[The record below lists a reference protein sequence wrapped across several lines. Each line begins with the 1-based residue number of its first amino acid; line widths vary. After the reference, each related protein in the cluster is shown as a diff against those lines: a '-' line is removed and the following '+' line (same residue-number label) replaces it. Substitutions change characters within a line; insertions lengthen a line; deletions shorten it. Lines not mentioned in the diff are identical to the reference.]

1 MVLYIPW
8 HDTVN
13 ICIRAFDAVFKYAEY
28 EYGTWVLNNGMKSIP
43 SSKYIWNT
51 YQSPGQRSF
60 VGDWQ
65 HSVDSLYD
73 VDFCRLPSRQTK

>member
-1 MVLYIPW
+1 MLLYIPW

-60 VGDWQ
+60 VGDSQ